1 MDPQKLISGKSANR
15 PPPVST
21 GFIKSELIDNP
32 ASLEP
37 NLPKEDSQT
46 LGIIDGENSP
56 TKRKVQT
63 HNWISLTEEEI
74 QMALE
79 LEEEDRQDEET
90 RYKDIDYIQS
100 KIKKIQERQLE
111 TTGKKSAVIKSWV
124 SKKKTRFEDSNYN
137 LDLTCNLGSY

>member
-1 MDPQKLISGKSANR
+1 M
-15 PPPVST
+15 
-21 GFIKSELIDNP
+21 IDNP